1 MPHPL
6 CPVVGITGASR
17 GLGLGLACLL
27 AAQRVPLVLTARSPL
42 PLDSVARTLRAAGAV
57 VQTRVADAADD
68 RAMSDAFDAA
78 SRLGPLG
85 ALVNNAGV
93 LEPIGPV
100 AELDLHAFE
109 SALRTN
115 VIGVLVGTRL
125 ALAHRSPDATL
136 RIVNVSSGAATHPY
150 AGWAAYCSSKAA
162 VSMLTRV
169 TAVEN
174 PDAIAV
180 SVAPG
185 IIETRMQRVIRST
198 PPARFPAVDR
208 FVSLHES
215 GNLSHPLD
223 AAVTLDWLARSAPR
237 SMSGELVDALGD
249 PMRATLDAVRATA
262 PMVAAIAQARAWFDA
277 LEPGASGR

>member
-1 MPHPL
+1 MPHSH
-6 CPVVGITGASR
+6 CPVVVITGASR

-42 PLDSVARTLRAAGAV
+42 PLDSIARTLRTAGAV
-57 VQTRVADAADD
+57 VQACVADAADD

-85 ALVNNAGV
+85 AIVNNAGV

-109 SALRTN
+109 NALRTN
-115 VIGVLVGTRL
+115 LIGVLVGTRL
-125 ALAHRSPDATL
+125 ALAHRSPDHTL
-136 RIVNVSSGAATHPY
+136 RIVNVASGAAIHPY

-185 IIETRMQRVIRST
+185 IIETRMQRVIRAT
-198 PPARFPAVDR
+198 PATRFPAVDR

-215 GNLSHPLD
+215 GSLAHPID
-223 AAVTLDWLARSAPR
+223 AALTLDWLARSAPK

-249 PMRATLDAVRATA
+249 PMRSTLDAVRTTA

-277 LEPGASGR
+277 LEPGAPGR